1 MCCAARDLVQAGRM
15 PLTFAEKYLNVR
27 LVLDILRSTRQ
38 QNQESADTIA
48 WWHDKNVTP
57 TNDALSVVVVVGFR
71 YAYLRALRV
80 ARAEKVRLQ
89 A

>member
-1 MCCAARDLVQAGRM
+1 MQAGRM
-15 PLTFAEKYLNVR
+15 RLTFAEKYLNMR
-27 LVLDILRSTRQ
+27 LVLDIPRSTRQ

-57 TNDALSVVVVVGFR
+57 TNDALFAVVVVVVVVVGFR